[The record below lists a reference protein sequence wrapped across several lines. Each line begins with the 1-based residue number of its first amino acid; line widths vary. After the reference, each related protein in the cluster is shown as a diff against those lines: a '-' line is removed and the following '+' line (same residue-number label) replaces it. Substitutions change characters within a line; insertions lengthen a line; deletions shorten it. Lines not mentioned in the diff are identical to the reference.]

1 MTKSDRQGLRGDV
14 EESEVQGVE
23 PRMKHSSLLSEG
35 SRHANPRYASLAME
49 YFELIDEEIDFVRA
63 SPI

>member
-1 MTKSDRQGLRGDV
+1 
-14 EESEVQGVE
+14 
-23 PRMKHSSLLSEG
+23 MKHSSLLSEG
-35 SRHANPRYASLAME
+35 GRHANPKYATLAME

>member
-1 MTKSDRQGLRGDV
+1 
-14 EESEVQGVE
+14 
-23 PRMKHSSLLSEG
+23 MKHSSLLSEG
-35 SRHANPRYASLAME
+35 GRHANTKYATLAME